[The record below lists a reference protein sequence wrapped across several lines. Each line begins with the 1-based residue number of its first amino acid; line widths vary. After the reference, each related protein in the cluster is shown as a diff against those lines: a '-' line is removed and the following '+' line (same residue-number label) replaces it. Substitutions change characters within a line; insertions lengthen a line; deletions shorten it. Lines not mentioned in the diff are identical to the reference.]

1 MGNPEP
7 GRNDSN
13 TNAICAD
20 VRKNAS
26 SIELLFGWVFKK
38 TNKVWTKELDINF
51 FDRSRLRSMLWELN
65 ILIPIKPNQAID
77 FAVLTRAVS
86 RWRANWEMSN
96 AYFPAF
102 YIDFIK
108 HTIARIT
115 TGFQIPLRA
124 EMDWHRVSTRV
135 IKLPMPDINP
145 IEHLVPK
152 HLLSSMKKAA
162 GMFENDD
169 PLAVELT
176 WDDNPILDGVKEYFG
191 EQDIFIE
198 RAHLREFQ
206 ILCGIPTQPEY
217 TVTRNDGEINHRK
230 FGSDSTSSADIDE
243 VAEYYER
250 ESRKWRTNGGS

>member
-13 TNAICAD
+13 TNAICVD
-20 VRKNAS
+20 VRKTAS

-77 FAVLTRAVS
+77 FAVLTSAVS

-108 HTIARIT
+108 HTISRIT
-115 TGFQIPLRA
+115 TGFKIPLRA
-124 EMDWHRVSTRV
+124 EMDWHRVSTKV
-135 IKLPMPDINP
+135 IKLPVPDTHP

-152 HLLSSMKKAA
+152 HLLQAMKIMFDDDNPSM
-162 GMFENDD
+162 
-169 PLAVELT
+169 VELT
-176 WDDNPILDGVKEYFG
+176 HDNAIMEGIREYFG
-191 EQDIFIE
+191 
-198 RAHLREFQ
+198 
-206 ILCGIPTQPEY
+206 
-217 TVTRNDGEINHRK
+217 K
-230 FGSDSTSSADIDE
+230 
-243 VAEYYER
+243 
-250 ESRKWRTNGGS
+250 